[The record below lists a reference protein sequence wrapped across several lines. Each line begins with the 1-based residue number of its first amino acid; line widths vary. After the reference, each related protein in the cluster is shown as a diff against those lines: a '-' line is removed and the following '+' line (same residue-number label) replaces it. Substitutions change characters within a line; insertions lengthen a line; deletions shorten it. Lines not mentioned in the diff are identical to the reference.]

1 MSPVDLNNEDAVRA
15 AAEDELHRQTMA
27 QYRRDLERE
36 DSMRRAR
43 QGGQRVYRSD
53 AEHSYFADLCRR
65 ALHGQADKTIANRLR
80 DHAQQ
85 VALHSAFAEYRTGLD
100 TTDGYGG
107 SFAPPEYVQSEF
119 QAGAHPLRATADACR
134 LLPLPAKA
142 SQVVVPAFTSGT
154 GAAVDSSQDTTLT
167 ETDPADTVVVS
178 PITTISAR
186 VTVSRQLYDQA
197 SPDSTIDRVLAADI
211 GAAYGAQLS
220 SSVLTGSGSGQMTGL
235 LNVSGV
241 STVSAASSISG
252 LVEGIS
258 VGYQTMV
265 TTRYRKPNVCI
276 MHPRR
281 WLTGFANGVDVNG
294 RPLQLP
300 STHPAALLGT
310 ADDGVVAEW
319 LGMKVILDV
328 TVPTTSGSGNQDYV
342 ILGHSPDWLLY
353 EGPLQFNA
361 FKQTSAANMSVEV
374 IGFKYAAF
382 VPRYA
387 SSVCLVGPFSPPTT
401 QGS

>member
-1 MSPVDLNNEDAVRA
+1 MVNLNDEDAVRA
-15 AAEDELHRQTMA
+15 EAEEEFNRQVMA

-36 DSMRRAR
+36 DSARRAR
-43 QGGQRVYRSD
+43 QGGQLVYRSD
-53 AEHSYFADLCRR
+53 GPHSYFADLCRSVVHR
-65 ALHGQADKTIANRLR
+65 GTDRGQEKRLR
-80 DHAQQ
+80 DHANQA
-85 VALHSAFAEYRTGLD
+85 ALHRDYAEYRTGLD
-100 TTDGYGG
+100 TTEGDAG
-107 SFAPPEYVQSEF
+107 SSFSPAKYVQAEF
-119 QAGAHPLRATADACR
+119 QAGAHPLRATADVCR
-134 LLPLPAKA
+134 LLPIPAKA
-142 SQVVVPAFTSGT
+142 SQIVVPAFSTGT
-154 GAAVDSSQDTTLT
+154 GAAVDSSQNTTLT
-167 ETDPADTVVVS
+167 ENDPVDTTIVS
-178 PITTISAR
+178 ATTTISAR

-197 SPDSTIDRVLAADI
+197 APDSTVDRVLAADI

-220 SSVLTGSGSGQMTGL
+220 SSVLTGSGSGQMMGL
-235 LNVSGV
+235 LNVEGA

-252 LVEGIS
+252 LVQGIAT
-258 VGYQTMV
+258 GYQTMV
-265 TTRYRKPNVCI
+265 ETRYRKPTVLV

-300 STHPAALLGT
+300 STHPAALVGT

-328 TVPTTSGSGNQDYV
+328 NVPTTSGSGNQDYV

-374 IGFKYAAF
+374 IGFKY
-382 VPRYA
+382 
-387 SSVCLVGPFSPPTT
+387 
-401 QGS
+401 

>member
-1 MSPVDLNNEDAVRA
+1 MSPVDLNDEDAVRA
-15 AAEDELHRQTMA
+15 AAEDELHFQTMA
-27 QYRRDLERE
+27 QYRRDRERE
-36 DSMRRAR
+36 DSTRRAR
-43 QGGQRVYRSD
+43 QGGQLVYRSG
-53 AEHSYFADLCRR
+53 AEHSYFADMCRK
-65 ALHGQADKTIANRLR
+65 AHGQVDKGLENRLR
-80 DHAQQ
+80 DHSRQM
-85 VALHSAFAEYRTGLD
+85 ALHPEYRTGLSESAG
-100 TTDGYGG
+100 DGS
-107 SFAPPEYVQSEF
+107 SFAAPKFVQSEF
-119 QAGAHPLRATADACR
+119 EAGAHPLRATADVCR

-142 SQVVVPAFTSGT
+142 YQVVVPTFTTGT
-154 GAAVDSSQDTTLT
+154 GAAVDSSQNTTLA
-167 ETDPADTVVVS
+167 ENDPADATVVCNT
-178 PITTISAR
+178 TTIAAR

-235 LNVSGV
+235 LNVSGA
-241 STVSAASSISG
+241 STVSAASTISG
-252 LVEGIS
+252 LVEGIAT
-258 VGYQTMV
+258 GYQTMV
-265 TTRYRKPNVCI
+265 ETRYRKPNICI

-310 ADDGVVAEW
+310 PDDGVVAEW

-328 TVPTTSGSGNQDYV
+328 NVPTTSGSGSQDYV

-353 EGPLQFNA
+353 EGPLNFQA
-361 FKQTSAANMSVEV
+361 FKETQAANMSVDV

-382 VPRYA
+382 IPRYA
-387 SSVCLVGPFSPPTT
+387 SSICLVGPFNNPGTT